1 IATGSMTAVVFGGGG
16 FIGRHLVRRLGK
28 AGMVV
33 RVPSRHPTRL
43 SFLRT
48 AGVVGQIVP
57 ELVGPLDDEELAAT
71 IQRADIVIN
80 LIGILAENSRTSF
93 DRIQAKLPG
102 RIAAAAAAAGVKHL
116 VHVSAIG
123 ADANSASAYARSKA
137 AGEEAVRAAFPQ
149 ATIVRPSIVFGPE
162 DRFFNRFA
170 GMAMLSPVL
179 PLIGGGHTKFQP
191 VYVGDVADGIMAVL
205 NNPDA
210 AGKTYEFGGPE
221 TYSFRQL
228 MELMQAEIGIKRL
241 LAPLPWGLAR
251 LQAKF
256 LQHLP
261 GAPLTPDQVELLK
274 HDNVLSDTAPG
285 LTDLGIQPAA
295 PELILPTYLDRF
307 RKGGRTGPQVR
318 TSPLV

>member
-1 IATGSMTAVVFGGGG
+1 MATGGMTAVVFGGGG

-28 AGMVV
+28 AGAIV

-43 SFLRT
+43 GYLRT

-57 ELVGPLDDEELAAT
+57 ELVGPFDDEELAAT
-71 IQRADIVIN
+71 IRGADIVIN
-80 LIGILAENSRTSF
+80 LIGILAENKRNSF

-102 RIAAAAAAAGVKHL
+102 RIAAVAAAAGVRHL

-123 ADANSASAYARSKA
+123 ADAHSASAYASSKA
-137 AGEEAVRAAFPQ
+137 AGEDAVRAAFPQ

-162 DRFFNRFA
+162 DKFFNRFA
-170 GMAMLSPVL
+170 GMAMLSLAL
-179 PLIGGGHTKFQP
+179 PLIGGGHTRFQP

-205 NNPDA
+205 NSPDA

-228 MELMQAEIGIKRL
+228 MELMLAEIGIHRL
-241 LAPLPWGLAR
+241 LVPLPWGLAR
-251 LQAKF
+251 FQAGF

-261 GAPLTPDQVELLK
+261 GAPLTPDQVELLRR
-274 HDNVLSDTAPG
+274 DNVLSGTAPG
-285 LTDLGIQPAA
+285 LADLGVQPAA
-295 PELILPTYLDRF
+295 PELMLPTFLDRF
-307 RKGGRTGPQVR
+307 RKGGRTGPKVR
-318 TSPLV
+318 AAP

>member
-1 IATGSMTAVVFGGGG
+1 MATGSMTAVVFGGGG

-28 AGMVV
+28 AGAIV

-43 SFLRT
+43 GYLRT

-57 ELVGPLDDEELAAT
+57 ELVGPFDDEELAAT
-71 IQRADIVIN
+71 IQGADVVIN
-80 LIGILAENSRTSF
+80 LIGILAEGGANSF
-93 DRIQAKLPG
+93 DRIHAMLPG
-102 RIAAAAAAAGVKHL
+102 RIAAAAAAAGVKRL

-123 ADANSASAYARSKA
+123 ADAHSASAYARTKA

-162 DRFFNRFA
+162 DKFFNRFA
-170 GMAMLSPVL
+170 GMALMSPVL
-179 PLIGGGHTKFQP
+179 PLIGGGDTKFQP

-205 NNPDA
+205 KTPES

-221 TYSFRQL
+221 TYSFKQL
-228 MELMQAEIGIKRL
+228 MELMLAEIGIKRL
-241 LAPLPWGLAR
+241 LVSLPWGLAR
-251 LQAKF
+251 FQAGF
-256 LQHLP
+256 AQHLP

-274 HDNVLSDTAPG
+274 HDNVLSGTAPG

-295 PELILPTYLDRF
+295 PELMLPTFLDRF
-307 RKGGRTGPQVR
+307 RKGGRTGPKVR
-318 TSPLV
+318 TAP